1 MIFIIALF
9 LSQSA
14 HAIGLDQAVQSSL
27 QKNEVVG
34 QSKEQVVQVEELKKQ
49 ATGAVLPTIALE
61 GSYLVQPEVSDPVAA
76 EFFPD
81 RQTTANVSLNQP
93 LFRGLREFAAI
104 RRQNNLVAAQK
115 QTLQLEMMALY
126 QKVADSYMDVL
137 SLEQDIR
144 NIEAQ
149 RTIYQDRVKDLQARS
164 RRGESSANEA
174 FQAQSTSAALD
185 ADLQIQS
192 GKLKTA
198 RENFAFLTGL
208 PVDTKLDDI
217 PENAV
222 MTLSPLADY
231 LAKVEDRPDVKV
243 KMQQTEASDEEVSFA
258 KGAHWPTLDLTANY
272 YLIRPEGFTEDLKW
286 DVLLKMKLPLYEGG
300 ATQSKVRE
308 AASKRAGANLALN
321 EARRKAEAEIK
332 SLHESL
338 RLRADQIKYLKLSAE
353 LAEKNYKFLLRDSR
367 RGLARS
373 TDVQVGLTEYRG
385 QKRAYDAARYQA
397 QLERI
402 RLDLA
407 SANIPSILTK
417 ELE

>member
-1 MIFIIALF
+1 MIFIIAFF
-9 LSQSA
+9 LSHSA

-34 QSKEQVVQVEELKKQ
+34 QSKEQVVQVEEIKKQ
-49 ATGAVLPTIALE
+49 ATGAVLPTLALE
-61 GSYLVQPEVSDPVAA
+61 GSYLVQPQVSDPTAA
-76 EFFPD
+76 AFFPE

-93 LFRGLREFAAI
+93 LFRGFREFAAI
-104 RRQNNLVAAQK
+104 RRQDNLVSAQK
-115 QTLQLEMMALY
+115 QTLMMEVMGLY
-126 QKVADSYMDVL
+126 QRVADSYMEVL

-149 RTIYQDRVKDLQARS
+149 RSIYQDRVKDLQARS
-164 RRGESSANEA
+164 RRGESSGNEA

-192 GKLKTA
+192 GRLKTA
-198 RENFAFLTGL
+198 RENFALLTGL
-208 PVDTKLDDI
+208 PVDTKLDDV
-217 PENAV
+217 PENANLNV
-222 MTLSPLADY
+222 APLADY
-231 LAKVEDRPDVKV
+231 LAKIEDRPDVKV
-243 KMQQTEASDEEVSFA
+243 KIQQTEASDEEVSFS

-272 YLIRPEGFTEDLKW
+272 YLVRPDGYTKDLKW

-300 ATQSKVRE
+300 TTQSRVRE
-308 AASKRAGANLALN
+308 AASKRAGANLALS
-321 EARRKAEAEIK
+321 EVRRKAEAEIK

-373 TDVQVGLTEYRG
+373 TDVQLGLTEYRG

>member
-1 MIFIIALF
+1 MVFIIALF

-49 ATGAVLPTIALE
+49 ATGSVLPTIALE
-61 GSYLVQPEVSDPVAA
+61 GSYLIQPEVSDPIAA

-104 RRQNNLVAAQK
+104 RRQNSLVAAQK
-115 QTLQLEMMALY
+115 QTFMVEVMALY
-126 QKVADSYMDVL
+126 QKVADSYMEVL

-149 RTIYQDRVKDLQARS
+149 RGIYQDRVKDLQARS
-164 RRGESSANEA
+164 RRGESSGNEA

-185 ADLQIQS
+185 AEFQIQS

-208 PVDTKLDDI
+208 PVDTKLDDV
-217 PENAV
+217 PENVV
-222 MTLSPLADY
+222 MTLQPLSDY

-243 KMQQTEASDEEVSFA
+243 KKQQTEASNEEVSFA

-300 ATQSKVRE
+300 TTQSKVRE
-308 AASKRAGANLALN
+308 AASKRAGADLALN